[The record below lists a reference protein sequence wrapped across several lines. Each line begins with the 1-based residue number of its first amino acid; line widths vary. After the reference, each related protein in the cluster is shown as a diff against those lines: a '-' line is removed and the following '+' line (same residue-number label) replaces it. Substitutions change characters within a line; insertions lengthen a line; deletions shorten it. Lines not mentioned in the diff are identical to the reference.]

1 MILDGKAV
9 SEKRLELLK
18 EMIEESGL
26 YPRLAT
32 VIVGEDPAS
41 QMYVRMKHRAC
52 ERVGIGSIGI
62 DLPADAS
69 TERVL
74 EVVVKL
80 NNDPDINGILV
91 QLPLPPGVD
100 TGRVINAV
108 APNKDVD
115 GFHPCNIGRLFS
127 GDPLF
132 APCTPQGIMTI
143 LEEYRIPIAGKHA
156 VVIGRSIDVG
166 RPMAALLL
174 NADATVTICHSKT
187 GDLKDEARR
196 ADILVSAVGKAK
208 FVGPD
213 MVKEGAAV
221 IDVGINHDEDGK
233 LCGDV
238 DFEAVKD
245 VAGAIT
251 PVPGGVGPMTIA
263 TLMENTFKAARLE
276 TCNSITAW

>member
-9 SEKRLELLK
+9 SEKRLEILK
-18 EMIEESGL
+18 EKIEESRL

-62 DLPADAS
+62 ELPADAS

-74 EVVVKL
+74 EAVTRL
-80 NNDPDINGILV
+80 NNDPDIDGILV
-91 QLPLPPGVD
+91 QLPLPSGVD
-100 TGRVINAV
+100 TTRVIDAV
-108 APNKDVD
+108 APEKDVD
-115 GFHPCNIGRLFS
+115 GFHPCSLGRLFA
-127 GDPLF
+127 GTPVF
-132 APCTPQGIMTI
+132 APCTPKGIMTI
-143 LEEYRIPIAGKHA
+143 LDEYRIPIAGKRA
-156 VVIGRSIDVG
+156 VVVGRSIDVG

-187 GDLKDEARR
+187 QNLEDEMRN
-196 ADILVSAVGKAK
+196 ADILVSAIGKAK
-208 FVGPD
+208 FVGPA
-213 MVKEGAAV
+213 MVKEGATV
-221 IDVGINHDEDGK
+221 IDVGINTDEQGK

-238 DFEAVKD
+238 DFEAVRD
-245 VAGAIT
+245 RAGAIT

-263 TLMENTFKAARLE
+263 TLMENTFLAAKSR
-276 TCNSITAW
+276 TC

>member
-1 MILDGKAV
+1 MILDGKTV

-52 ERVGIGSIGI
+52 EQVGIGSIGI

-74 EVVVKL
+74 EAVVKL